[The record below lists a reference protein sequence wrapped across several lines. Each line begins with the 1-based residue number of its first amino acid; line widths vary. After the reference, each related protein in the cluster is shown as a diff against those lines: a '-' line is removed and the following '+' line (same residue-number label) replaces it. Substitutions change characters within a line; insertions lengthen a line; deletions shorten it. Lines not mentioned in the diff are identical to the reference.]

1 MRDDRTK
8 REVTEPAASG
18 VASAARASKPR
29 IRETTVELD
38 IPFHD
43 VDALK
48 IVWHGHY
55 YKYYE
60 IARTEL
66 MRSCKLD
73 IPDVIDLGNRMLVI
87 ESHSRY
93 ISPLAYG
100 DRARVTAW
108 LEDVVHRIHVR
119 YEIENLTTG
128 RRAARGHTMLVATNR
143 EGTMLHRTPDGLQER
158 LLGMTSAPDPSED

>member
-1 MRDDRTK
+1 MLDDPFDLEIDDCVAESDSTK
-8 REVTEPAASG
+8 R
-18 VASAARASKPR
+18 ASANRLAKPR
-29 IRETTVELD
+29 LRETTIEIDV
-38 IPFHD
+38 PFHD

-66 MRSCKLD
+66 MRACKLD

-93 ISPLAYG
+93 ISPLRYG

-119 YEIENLTTG
+119 YEIQNLTTG
-128 RRAARGHTMLVATNR
+128 RRASRGHTMLVATNR
-143 EGTMLHRTPDGLQER
+143 EGTMLHRTPEPLQKR
-158 LLGMTSAPDPSED
+158 LLGIDD